1 VPTWND
7 ILSEITSAG
16 STHDIVRRRYIK
28 RLSARTKRNTIIYY
42 SAWLQKSDM
51 YRQHPMDFIVND
63 GDKNGLMA
71 TIHKMDRS
79 KGLDLLLHTPGGD
92 MAATESFV
100 DYLRLMFGRDIRAIV
115 PQIAMSGGTMIALA
129 CREIVMGKH
138 SNLGP
143 IDPQQGGVPVH
154 TIKEEFDKA
163 LKEVAAT
170 PGTAPIWQVV
180 ISKYGPGQISES
192 QKVIA
197 WADTMTK
204 EWLRTGMFEGDG
216 DATTKINR
224 VVQELGS
231 HAITLSHARH
241 ISMAGA
247 RDLGLNIVQLED
259 DQKLQDAVLSVH
271 HSTIL
276 SLNMTPAVKDH
287 RE

>member
-1 VPTWND
+1 
-7 ILSEITSAG
+7 
-16 STHDIVRRRYIK
+16 
-28 RLSARTKRNTIIYY
+28 
-42 SAWLQKSDM
+42 
-51 YRQHPMDFIVND
+51 
-63 GDKNGLMA
+63 
-71 TIHKMDRS
+71 
-79 KGLDLLLHTPGGD
+79 
-92 MAATESFV
+92 
-100 DYLRLMFGRDIRAIV
+100 
-115 PQIAMSGGTMIALA
+115 
-129 CREIVMGKH
+129 
-138 SNLGP
+138 
-143 IDPQQGGVPVH
+143 
-154 TIKEEFDKA
+154 
-163 LKEVAAT
+163 
-170 PGTAPIWQVV
+170 
-180 ISKYGPGQISES
+180 
-192 QKVIA
+192 
-197 WADTMTK
+197 MTK